1 MNVETL
7 TEQILR
13 KMSGIGKVKRYFFTY
28 LVVQWLYQRGRY
40 CFDNLVRQ
48 GFLNAMSYRKHFSRF
63 FDFQT
68 FNRHLILEYASNER
82 VLCFDPSYISKSG
95 KYTEGLGYFWSGCA
109 QSVKKGLEIASI
121 AVVDVKNHTAFHLF
135 AVQTILKKDQSLMDF
150 YVSFLLDNV
159 TSLLLLS
166 PYLAVDS
173 YFAKTNF
180 ITPLTQKGLHIIT
193 RLRDDASLWYPYK
206 GQKTGKKGRPTKYAG
221 KVNLKNLDFDYVTL
235 FDQTNKY
242 KAYEAIL
249 FSKSLKKWLK
259 VVVVEYLKPNG
270 SIKTIVRRTVKIY
283 ASTDINLAGQ
293 KVWKYYQ
300 LRFQEEFLFRDAK
313 QFLGLTHCQ
322 SRQKERLHFQVNFS
336 LTIISLA
343 KIVHWLTIPIEKRP
357 PFSIQNIKTQYV
369 NEHLLNKF
377 ITGMGIC
384 PITAK
389 NNENYLSII
398 NYAKIAA

>member
-13 KMSGIGKVKRYFFTY
+13 KMSGIGKVKRYFFIR
-28 LVVQWLYQRGRY
+28 LVIQWLYQRGRY

-48 GFLNAMSYRKHFSRF
+48 GFLNAMSYRNHFSKF

-68 FNRHLILEYASNER
+68 FNRHLILEYSSNER

-95 KYTEGLGYFWSGCA
+95 KYTEGLGYFWSGCV

-121 AVVDVKNHTAFHLF
+121 AVADVKNHTAFHLF

-150 YVSFLLDNV
+150 YVSFLLENV
-159 TSLLLLS
+159 TNLLLLS

-193 RLRDDASLWYPYK
+193 RLRDDASLWYAYSGK
-206 GQKTGKKGRPTKYAG
+206 KTGKRGRPTKYAG
-221 KVNLKNLDFDYVTL
+221 KVNLKNLNFDYFTL
-235 FDQTNKY
+235 FDQTHRY

-249 FSKSLKKWLK
+249 FSKSLKRYLK
-259 VVVVEYLKPNG
+259 IVVVEYLKLNQ
-270 SIKTIVRRTVKIY
+270 SIKTTKIY
-283 ASTDINLAGQ
+283 ASTDTNLVGQ

-322 SRQKERLHFQVNFS
+322 SRQKERLHFQFNFS

-343 KIVHWLTIPIEKRP
+343 KIVHWLRIPIENRP

-369 NEHLLNKF
+369 NEHLLDKF
-377 ITGMGIC
+377 ISGMGIC
-384 PITAK
+384 PINAK
-389 NNENYLSII
+389 NNENYQLLI

>member
-13 KMSGIGKVKRYFFTY
+13 KMSGIGKVKRYFFIR
-28 LVVQWLYQRGRY
+28 LVIQWLYQRGRY

-48 GFLNAMSYRKHFSRF
+48 GFLNAMSYRKYFGMF
-63 FDFQT
+63 FDFQS
-68 FNRHLILEYASNER
+68 FNRHLILEYGSNER
-82 VLCFDPSYISKSG
+82 VLCFDPCYISKSG
-95 KYTEGLGYFWSGCA
+95 KHTEGIGYFWSGCA
-109 QSVKKGLEIASI
+109 QSVKKGLEIASL
-121 AVVDVKNHTAFHLF
+121 AVADVKNHTAFHLF
-135 AVQTILKKDQSLMDF
+135 AVQTLLKKDQSLMDF
-150 YVSFLLDNV
+150 YVSFLLENM
-159 TSLLLLS
+159 SNLLLLS

-173 YFAKTNF
+173 FFAKTNF

-206 GQKTGKKGRPTKYAG
+206 GQKTGKRGRPIKYAG
-221 KVNLKNLDFDYVTL
+221 KVNLKNLDLDFFTL
-235 FDQTNKY
+235 FDQSNKY
-242 KAYEAIL
+242 KAYEAVL
-249 FSKSLKKWLK
+249 FSKSLKRWLK
-259 VVVVEYLKPNG
+259 VVVAEYLKPNG
-270 SIKTIVRRTVKIY
+270 GIKTTKIY
-283 ASTDINLAGQ
+283 ASTDANLSGL
-293 KVWKYYQ
+293 KVRKYYQ

-322 SRQKERLHFQVNFS
+322 SRQKERLYFQFNFS

-343 KIVHWLTIPIEKRP
+343 KIVHWLSIPIEKRP

-384 PITAK
+384 PINAK
-389 NNENYLSII
+389 NNENYHSLI
-398 NYAKIAA
+398 NYTKIAA